1 MSLQGKLESEI
12 EINTPPH
19 RFYKLFKEE
28 IFEIP
33 KACPKLV
40 QKINIHGGDWSKHGH
55 GSIKTWYY
63 TIDEKAEVFKERV
76 ELDDKNLV
84 IKLIGL
90 EGDLF
95 EHYKTF
101 NETYKV
107 VKKGPGQCAI
117 ILTLDYEKLHDGPPY
132 PQKYY
137 DAMIKLVKSVES
149 HLKK

>member
-55 GSIKTWYY
+55 GSIKTWHY
-63 TIDEKAEVFKERV
+63 TIGTYIFD
-76 ELDDKNLV
+76 LV
-84 IKLIGL
+84 TATTTLLI
-90 EGDLF
+90 
-95 EHYKTF
+95 HT
-101 NETYKV
+101 
-107 VKKGPGQCAI
+107 
-117 ILTLDYEKLHDGPPY
+117 
-132 PQKYY
+132 PQ
-137 DAMIKLVKSVES
+137 SF
-149 HLKK
+149 

>member
-1 MSLQGKLESEI
+1 M
-12 EINTPPH
+12 
-19 RFYKLFKEE
+19 
-28 IFEIP
+28 
-33 KACPKLV
+33 
-40 QKINIHGGDWSKHGH
+40 
-55 GSIKTWYY
+55 
-63 TIDEKAEVFKERV
+63 

-95 EHYKTF
+95 EHYKSF

-117 ILTLDYEKLHDGPPY
+117 ILTLEYEKLHDCSPS

-137 DAMIKLVKSVES
+137 DAMINLVKSIES